1 MSEVV
6 GFGFAR
12 DGVCDGWSD
21 LGLVGPGLVWL
32 GQGRVRAVR
41 SGQVLSQVG
50 QGCSEVVCSG
60 LSIVGGND
68 VQ

>member
-1 MSEVV
+1 M
-6 GFGFAR
+6 FGF
-12 DGVCDGWSD
+12 DEPDETCEWLSGLD
-21 LGLVGPGLVWL
+21 LVGTGLVWL

-60 LSIVGGND
+60 LSIVGGNNI
-68 VQ
+68 Q

>member
-1 MSEVV
+1 MV
-6 GFGFAR
+6 GFGLGRA
-12 DGVCDGWSD
+12 GAGW
-21 LGLVGPGLVWL
+21 V